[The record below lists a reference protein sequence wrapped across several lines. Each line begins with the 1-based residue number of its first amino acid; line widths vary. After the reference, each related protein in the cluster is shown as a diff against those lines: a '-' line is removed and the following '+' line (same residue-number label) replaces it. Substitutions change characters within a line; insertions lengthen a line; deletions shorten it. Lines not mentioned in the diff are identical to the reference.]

1 MSPPPHTPPRDSE
14 EDCQNKMTKRMS
26 AWQSLA
32 RVGECFWK
40 QGMKL
45 FIFPFISIYFFN
57 RDATVNPPPRSPSK
71 DSPWGA
77 ADLLT
82 PPRTPETLPVP
93 KGSRKLSFENAHVG
107 IFSSI
112 F

>member
-1 MSPPPHTPPRDSE
+1 
-14 EDCQNKMTKRMS
+14 
-26 AWQSLA
+26 
-32 RVGECFWK
+32 
-40 QGMKL
+40 MKL

-57 RDATVNPPPRSPSK
+57 RDATVNPPPRLPSK

-82 PPRTPETLPVP
+82 PPCTPEMPPVP